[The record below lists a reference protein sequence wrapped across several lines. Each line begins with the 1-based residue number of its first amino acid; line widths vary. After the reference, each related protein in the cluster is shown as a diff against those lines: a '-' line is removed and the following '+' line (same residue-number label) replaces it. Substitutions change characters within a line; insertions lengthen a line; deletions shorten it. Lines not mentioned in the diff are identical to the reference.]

1 MTALIKV
8 KNPSLI
14 TSERVICAVEG
25 TQERSVRR
33 RELGRTES
41 KEEESGELS
50 IRLRMPTT
58 YFHPVGLRLDDL
70 DCDAALLPSIFFS
83 SLPPSVDWSTEITVR
98 EQSLAGGQDAEHVTD

>member
-1 MTALIKV
+1 M
-8 KNPSLI
+8 
-14 TSERVICAVEG
+14 ICAVEG